1 MELYQNEIW
10 KPIQGFE
17 NYYITNYGRVWS
29 TISNQWLKPTLNQRG
44 SYKRYYVSLGRHNKK
59 QIHRLV
65 AEAFLPNPY
74 NLPEVDHKDT
84 NGLNNH
90 VDNLRWCSHDENMA
104 NELTKENVKKNTGY
118 LVEIEEIATG
128 KKFYGYE
135 EVATVFGVSKE
146 TVRKHV
152 KNIVQHPKW
161 RLTGKRV
168 RENPNTLLTND

>member
-44 SYKRYYVSLGRHNKK
+44 NYKRYYVSLGSKSKK

-65 AEAFLPNPY
+65 AEAFLPNPD

-90 VDNLRWCSHDENMA
+90 VDNLRWCSHKENMA
-104 NELTKENVKKNTGY
+104 NELTQKNIKKNTGY
-118 LVEIEEIATG
+118 FVEIEEIATG

-135 EVATVFGVSKE
+135 EVAKKFEVNKE
-146 TVRKHV
+146 TVRKHL

-168 RENPNTLLTND
+168 KENPNNLLTND